1 MVRIAEIGDGSIAD
15 ALELR
20 IGSRILKVNGA
31 RVRDGIDFAF
41 LTAEEELRLEVLDP
55 DGTTVV
61 CEISRDPSESLGI
74 VPAPDTIRECAN
86 ECVFCFI
93 DGNPPGARDPLWL
106 RDDDF
111 RLSFTYGSYVTLTN
125 LGPRGLQRLVDQ
137 RLSPLYVSVHATN
150 PELRVRLLKN
160 DRAGLIMDQLRFL
173 LDGGLE
179 VHAQAVLCPDWNDG
193 EELDRTIRELYA
205 LGDGILSLSV
215 VPVGLTRYNLN
226 RPVRLLRP
234 GEAVAAIAQTEP
246 IRERALRRR
255 GKHWCYAADEL
266 FLIGGCDV
274 PEAGYYDDW
283 PLLENGVG
291 ALRNLIDGFRAGAHR
306 LGPAGDVRRIRVV
319 TGTSMR
325 PWFEGFAPSIST
337 AMRCPV
343 EVVAIEN
350 RYFGPSVTVAGLLAG
365 DDILRGAQEDT
376 REGDL
381 VLLPATA
388 LNDDRVFIDG
398 VAFSEVAARLAPA
411 RVRTGYQVVETL
423 LGDARADSAAAT
435 GSRSGMAIESLVTAA
450 EASAGA
456 DSGGLPGVASAAAA
470 PSANP

>member
-1 MVRIAEIGDGSIAD
+1 MVRIAEVGEGSIAE

-20 IGSRILKVNGA
+20 IGSRILTVNGA

-41 LTAEEELRLEVLDP
+41 LTAEEELELEVVDP
-55 DGTTVV
+55 DGAAFV
-61 CEISRDPSESLGI
+61 CEISRDASESLGI
-74 VPAPDTIRECAN
+74 VPARDKIRECAN

-160 DRAGLIMDQLRFL
+160 DRAGVILDQLRFL

-179 VHAQAVLCPDWNDG
+179 VHAQAVLCPEWNDG
-193 EELDRTIRELYA
+193 DELDRTIRELYA

-226 RPVRLLRP
+226 RPVRLLRAD
-234 GEAVAAIAQTEP
+234 EAEAALKQTES
-246 IRERALRRR
+246 IQGRALAER
-255 GKHWCYAADEL
+255 GKRWCYAADEL
-266 FLIGGCDV
+266 FLIAGREV
-274 PEAGYYDDW
+274 PEEAYYDDW

-291 ALRNLIDGFRAGAHR
+291 ALRRLLDGFERGKDR
-306 LGPAGDVRRIRVV
+306 LAPAEGVERVRLV

-325 PWFEGFAPSIST
+325 PRLEGLAPGISRR
-337 AMRCPV
+337 MGCQV
-343 EVVAIEN
+343 EIVAVEN
-350 RYFGPSVTVAGLLAG
+350 RYFGPSVTIAGLLAG
-365 DDILRGAQEDT
+365 LDILDVVGAG
-376 REGDL
+376 RAGDL
-381 VLLPATA
+381 VLLPGTA
-388 LNDDRVFIDG
+388 LNDDALFIDG
-398 VAFSEVAARLAPA
+398 VTLAEVASRLAPA
-411 RVRTGYQVVETL
+411 QVRAGQGVVETL
-423 LGDARADSAAAT
+423 MGPGGHAGRMAAAT
-435 GSRSGMAIESLVTAA
+435 VSAPGAA
-450 EASAGA
+450 R
-456 DSGGLPGVASAAAA
+456 
-470 PSANP
+470 